1 MRECLDEAILQSY
14 FDDELSGQQLE
25 GVTSHLA
32 TCTTCAVTAREIEA
46 ETSLLAAAFAP
57 EFEAAVPTEQ
67 LRRRIDE
74 AIAGMQTR
82 VSPVKESPTASVRT
96 WLQSLVAPLT
106 FSPQRAFGYA
116 GLVLVLGFGAILG
129 ITQWRTASPGVN
141 NVASADER
149 LPITKEGIG
158 IEPAPAAIKE
168 SPSPVPASSPG
179 PATPAPKTVTPKRQP
194 SYSVPTAL
202 GNVASNTS
210 AKPDDKVKLL
220 PGERSYLQT
229 IAKLDS
235 TIKSSDRPMRPSLQA
250 EYQRN
255 LALVDRALATT
266 RDAAKKNPND
276 PDAAEFMMTAYQ
288 NKVNLLNAVA
298 EARTFNRQQD

>member
-82 VSPVKESPTASVRT
+82 VSPVKESSTSSVRT

-158 IEPAPAAIKE
+158 IEPAPGCDQRIA
-168 SPSPVPASSPG
+168 VSSARVQSWPC
-179 PATPAPKTVTPKRQP
+179 
-194 SYSVPTAL
+194 
-202 GNVASNTS
+202 NTS
-210 AKPDDKVKLL
+210 AEDCDT
-220 PGERSYLQT
+220 ET
-229 IAKLDS
+229 
-235 TIKSSDRPMRPSLQA
+235 
-250 EYQRN
+250 
-255 LALVDRALATT
+255 ATQLFG
-266 RDAAKKNPND
+266 ANCFGKCC
-276 PDAAEFMMTAYQ
+276 
-288 NKVNLLNAVA
+288 
-298 EARTFNRQQD
+298 QQHFG